1 MTPVSLRNSTVNRIA
16 VLAAALLWAAQ
27 ASTAAPDAVASIQAG
42 NHDCPHCVLAGADL
56 TNQCVKGGDLTGAN
70 FDDSRLVLACM
81 SNANF
86 RSASFRHADLS
97 GANLANSKLD
107 DADLSGA
114 VLSITSIKGADLRR
128 AKGLTQAQL
137 DQACGD
143 GATRVPAG
151 MIVQRC
157 E

>member
-1 MTPVSLRNSTVNRIA
+1 MTRFCLALWTTFLFA
-16 VLAAALLWAAQ
+16 VLLSVAHAG
-27 ASTAAPDAVASIQAG
+27 TTDAVAAIRAG
-42 NHDCPHCVLAGADL
+42 NHDCPHCVLKGADL
-56 TNQCVKGGDLTGAN
+56 TNQCVKGGNLSGAD
-70 FDDSRLVLACM
+70 FDDARLVLACM

-97 GANLANSKLD
+97 GANLANSRLD

-114 VLSITSIKGADLRR
+114 NLSITSIKGTDLTR

-151 MIVQRC
+151 MIVRRC